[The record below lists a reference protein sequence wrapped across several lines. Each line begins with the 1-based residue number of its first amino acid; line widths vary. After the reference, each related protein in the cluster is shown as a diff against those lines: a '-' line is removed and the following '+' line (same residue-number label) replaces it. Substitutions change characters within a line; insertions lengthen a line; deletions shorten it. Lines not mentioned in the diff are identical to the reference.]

1 MQIKFVL
8 WRPFATPQFAQ
19 CHPVQAGTQ
28 ELGDRAIAC
37 TVIGQ
42 DICNGC
48 GIKGGTSNGL
58 TRLGGRYDAVGW
70 CEWRHAFQRLPEQ
83 VSVLFRF
90 FLHKLPQ

>member
-1 MQIKFVL
+1 MQIEFVL
-8 WRPFATPQFAQ
+8 RWPFTAPQFAQ

-42 DICNGC
+42 DVCNGSGNS
-48 GIKGGTSNGL
+48 GITPDGL
-58 TRLGGRYDAVGW
+58 SRLGGWCDAVGR
-70 CEWRHAFQRLPEQ
+70 CKRGDAFQRLPEQ

-90 FLHKLPQ
+90 FLHKSPQ